1 MIIVSAKTQV
11 NIASAYRLLHPMHT
25 VLVSCMGKAGKP
37 NITTLAWAMP
47 TSINPPLLEISL
59 APTRH
64 SHTIIEESGEFI
76 VNIPTLEILQAVY
89 ACGSLTGRSF
99 DKFKK
104 ANLTPMPAKKVKTPA
119 IRECVAHL
127 ECSLEDKLTTGD
139 HTIYVGK
146 ILEAYA
152 DMGVFAEGYDLKKAR
167 ILYHLGG
174 NDFAILDPKV
184 YKP

>member
-1 MIIVSAKTQV
+1 
-11 NIASAYRLLHPMHT
+11 MHT
-25 VLVSCMGKAGKP
+25 ILVSCVGKAGKP
-37 NITTLAWAMP
+37 NSTTLAWAMP
-47 TSINPPLLEISL
+47 TSINPPLLAISL

-64 SHTIIEESGEFI
+64 SHTLIGESGEFI

-104 ANLTPMPAKKVKTPA
+104 TNLTPIPGKKVKAPA
-119 IRECVAHL
+119 IRECIAHL
-127 ECSLEDKLTTGD
+127 ECVVDSKFTTGD
-139 HTIYVGK
+139 HTVFVGK

-152 DMGVFAEGYDLKKAR
+152 DVSVFAESYDLKKAR
-167 ILYHLGG
+167 MLYHLGG
-174 NDFAILDPKV
+174 NNFAILDPKI

>member
-1 MIIVSAKTQV
+1 
-11 NIASAYRLLHPMHT
+11 MHT
-25 VLVSCMGKAGKP
+25 VLVSCVGKAGKS
-37 NITTLAWAMP
+37 NVTTLAWAMP
-47 TSINPPLLEISL
+47 TSINPPLVAISL

-64 SHTIIEESGEFI
+64 SHTLIEESREFI
-76 VNIPTLEILQAVY
+76 VNLPTLEILQAVY

-104 ANLTPMPAKKVKTPA
+104 ANLTQMAAKKVKAPA

-127 ECSLEDKLTTGD
+127 ECSVEDKITTGD
-139 HTIYVGK
+139 HTIYIGK

-152 DMGVFAEGYDLKKAR
+152 DMGVFSEGYDLKKVR
-167 ILYHLGG
+167 MLYHLGG
-174 NDFAILDPKV
+174 NNFAILDPKI

>member
-1 MIIVSAKTQV
+1 VSAKIQV

-25 VLVSCMGKAGKP
+25 VLVSCIGKAAKP

-47 TSINPPLLEISL
+47 TSIEPPLLAISL
-59 APTRH
+59 SPKCH
-64 SHTIIEESGEFI
+64 SHTLIEESGEFI
-76 VNIPTLEILQAVY
+76 VNIPTLELLQAVY

-104 ANLTPMPAKKVKTPA
+104 ANLTPMPAKKVKSPA
-119 IRECVAHL
+119 IRECIAHL
-127 ECSLEDKLTTGD
+127 ECKVDSKFTTGD
-139 HTIYVGK
+139 HTVFVGK

-152 DMGVFAEGYDLKKAR
+152 DMGVFTESYDLKKSR
-167 ILYHLGG
+167 MLYHAGG
-174 NDFAILDPKV
+174 NNFAILDPKI